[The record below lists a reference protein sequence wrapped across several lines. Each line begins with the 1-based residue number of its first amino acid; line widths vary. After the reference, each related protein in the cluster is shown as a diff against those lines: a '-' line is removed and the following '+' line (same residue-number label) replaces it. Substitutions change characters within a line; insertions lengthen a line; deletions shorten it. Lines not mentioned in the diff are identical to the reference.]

1 MRAANNYDH
10 RRAEPRTSLR
20 VSILTVKELK
30 NRTLHIAIIALF
42 LVALSL
48 PLLTVQAAGGQIEG
62 RVTDPKG
69 AAVVGAKVIAT
80 DAATSQTYTA
90 TTDGQG
96 RYKIEGLPAGSYS
109 VVVSASGFSDARNE
123 SVKVAEAAVATVDL
137 KLEIAPVEVAVN
149 LSAKDSV

>member
-1 MRAANNYDH
+1 MTAIA
-10 RRAEPRTSLR
+10 RAEHETSLPLLNF
-20 VSILTVKELK
+20 LTVKEMK
-30 NRTLHIAIIALF
+30 NRNLHIAVIALF

-80 DAATSQTYTA
+80 DAATNQTYTA
-90 TTDGQG
+90 TTDAQG

-109 VVVSASGFSDARNE
+109 VVVSGRGFSGARKGRG
-123 SVKVAEAAVATVDL
+123 KVGGGSGGAVDL
-137 KLEIAPVEVAVN
+137 EIE
-149 LSAKDSV
+149 

>member
-1 MRAANNYDH
+1 MRAANNDGH
-10 RRAEPRTSLR
+10 RPSGTRTSLPR
-20 VSILTVKELK
+20 LNFLTVKEMK
-30 NRTLHIAIIALF
+30 NRNLHIAVIALF

-80 DAATSQTYTA
+80 DAATNQTYTA
-90 TTDGQG
+90 TTDAQG

-109 VVVSASGFSDARNE
+109 VVVSASGFNDARNE
-123 SVKVAEAAVATVDL
+123 SVKVADAAEPTAALEL
-137 KLEIAPVEVAVN
+137 KISPGAM
-149 LSAKDSV
+149 SANM